1 MRARWFVVAMVGG
14 SAPVV
19 AAPAQPAIEIARVE
33 VSPAQA
39 ELQVGQTLQMAAKV
53 LDSKGT
59 PVPNARVIWFG
70 GGDGSVDSTGLV
82 RGGFRGYVN
91 VVAMAIAPG
100 SKRVTEQVRVRVT
113 PAPAARL
120 QLSTTAL
127 KLAVG
132 SHYSLSGVPMS
143 AESDIRYDAV
153 TFASD
158 KPTIV
163 TITPD
168 GRLQAVRPGTAI
180 VTGTAGAAKATVA
193 VEVVA
198 VTPASLV
205 VTPATTSTRTGDVVR
220 FSATAKDRAGNPIE
234 GLTPRWSVSAGG
246 QLGIAQIDGDG
257 AFVAEEQGSY
267 TVSASIG
274 NLTADAT
281 VIASP
286 RHVARGIE
294 VVGRVPIP
302 ERGGEVWPHPGGQ
315 CVYYST
321 ISDRVYAID
330 VTDPA
335 KPRIVDSMKID
346 ARIIND
352 VMTTED
358 GKYGVFSREGASNR
372 KNGIAIFD
380 ASDPCHP
387 KVISD
392 YNATVTGGVHSSYVY
407 QGHVYLTDD
416 ATGSMRVIS
425 IKDPYNPREVGR
437 WQTSQSEAGR
447 YVHDIDVRGGLAYLS
462 YWNDGLIIL
471 DIGNGIRGGSPEKPV
486 QVSQLKYD
494 LNHLYRRI
502 DDMYGL
508 GARGTHTS
516 WRHKNYIFIADEV
529 YAAKAAKG
537 HQNGNDL
544 TWGRLQV
551 VDVSDITKPKIVAW
565 YEPTDGGV
573 HNVWAEGDSLYIG
586 SYQGGG
592 RVLDISGELKGDLL
606 RQGREIAWLFTA
618 DSAGSR
624 PRATFTWGAAVK
636 DGLIYFND
644 INTGLWITR
653 LEKKE
658 RPVP

>member
-1 MRARWFVVAMVGG
+1 MVVGFLLLAVMQQQPPAASGARL
-14 SAPVV
+14 
-19 AAPAQPAIEIARVE
+19 EI
-33 VSPAQA
+33 SPAQA
-39 ELQVGQTLQMAAKV
+39 ELQVGQTLQMSARV
-53 LDSKGT
+53 LDAKGAA
-59 PVPNARVIWFG
+59 VPGVKVIWFG
-70 GGDGSVDSTGLV
+70 GGDGSVDSTGVV

-91 VVAMAIAPG
+91 VVAMAVVPG
-100 SKRVTEQVRVRVT
+100 SGRVSEQVRVRIT

-120 QLSTTAL
+120 ELAVSSL

-132 SHYSLSGVPMS
+132 SRYSLTGTPKSVND
-143 AESDIRYDAV
+143 DIRYDPITYASSAPAV
-153 TFASD
+153 VA
-158 KPTIV
+158 V
-163 TITPD
+163 TPD
-168 GRLQAVRPGTAI
+168 GRLQALRAGSATITGSAGSATAR
-180 VTGTAGAAKATVA
+180 VA

-198 VTPASLV
+198 AVPGSVTLS
-205 VTPATTSTRTGDVVR
+205 PATTSVRTGDVVR
-220 FSATAKDRAGNPIE
+220 YTATVKDRAGRVIE
-234 GLTPRWSVSAGG
+234 GLTPRWSVAAVGPTAAG
-246 QLGIAQIDGDG
+246 QIDAQG
-257 AFVAEEQGSY
+257 AFVAEEQGTY
-267 TVSASIG
+267 TVSASVG
-274 NLTADAT
+274 TVTADAT
-281 VIASP
+281 VNASP
-286 RHVARGIE
+286 RHVGRGIE
-294 VVGRVPIP
+294 VVGRVPIK
-302 ERGGEVWPHPGGQ
+302 ERGAEVWPHPNGK

-321 ISDRVYAID
+321 ISDRLYAID

-335 KPRIVDSMKID
+335 KPVIADSIVID
-346 ARIIND
+346 ARLIND

-380 ASDPCHP
+380 ASDACHP
-387 KVISD
+387 KVIAD
-392 YNATVTGGVHSSYVY
+392 YTATVSGGVHSAFVY

-416 ATGSMRVIS
+416 AIGSMRVIS
-425 IKDPYNPREVGR
+425 IKDPRNPREVGR
-437 WQTSQSEAGR
+437 WQTSQTEHGR
-447 YVHDIDVRGGLAYLS
+447 YVHDIDVKDGLAYLS
-462 YWNDGLIIL
+462 YWNDGLNIV
-471 DIGNGIRGGSPEKPV
+471 DVGNGIKGGTPEKPV
-486 QVSQLKYD
+486 LVSQLKYD
-494 LNHLYRRI
+494 LNHLYRRV

-537 HQNGNDL
+537 HEDGNDL

-573 HNVWAEGDSLYIG
+573 HNVWVAGDSLYMG
-586 SYQGGG
+586 AYQGGG
-592 RVLDISGELKGDLL
+592 RVVDVSGELKGDLL

-624 PRATFTWGAAVK
+624 PRATFTWGAVVK